1 MSKIKNFF
9 KGIATNYKNS
19 FKQYTATNIVIIL
32 TTLFFMFGYDK
43 LTGTIINK
51 TLTIAILSAINFFA
65 CETYLKKLGQR
76 GISYVVGL
84 GIAIGFEKLIYSN
97 NASDTISRICI
108 GYAMVVFLIGLI
120 QAIKNTKVD
129 IGEYAVKAFKNLFNI
144 GIVYAILNIG
154 LTLIILIFIALILN
168 NKNNFELLARLQI
181 ALLGLFVLPASLIAI
196 TEIKEDFSKFIK
208 TIILYIMLPLTI
220 LATVIIYI
228 YMAKIFI
235 IREIPANSIFRILTG
250 LFIVAFPVWVMID
263 AFKQESKLI
272 EKTCKILPIAF
283 IPFVLLQTYSICA
296 RMDGNGLT
304 PSRYIGIAFIVF
316 EAVAIFLSLYK
327 ERKYLIHFITAGAVI
342 IAISTILPVVNME
355 SASNISQANRLKRAW
370 RENQT
375 FSELSE
381 ENKKIAQSAYS
392 YLERQKNTDK
402 YIPSYIDKDAVQKY
416 MVDEEEYYYKYTSKT
431 IRYPT
436 MYIIGDNQ
444 QVVPVGEYK
453 YIQAVS
459 VSEYNEEIN
468 AMKKINL
475 TNSTTID
482 LTGYLSKIIEIN
494 EINENNIE
502 GYIKSNNTIKI
513 DKNKD
518 FYITELSLTYNG
530 EEKSKIMYLSIDGY
544 VLQK

>member
-144 GIVYAILNIG
+144 GIVYVILNIG

-181 ALLGLFVLPASLIAI
+181 ALLGLFVLPASLVAI
-196 TEIKEDFSKFIK
+196 TEIKQDFSKFIK
-208 TIILYIMLPLTI
+208 AIILYIMLPLTL
-220 LATVIIYI
+220 LATAIIYI

-235 IREIPANSIFRILTG
+235 IREVPANSIFRIITG

-263 AFKQESKLI
+263 AFKKESKRV
-272 EKTCKILPIAF
+272 EKICKILPIAF
-283 IPFVLLQTYSICA
+283 IPFLLLQTYSICA
-296 RMDGNGLT
+296 RIDGNGLT

-316 EAVAIFLSLYK
+316 EAIAIFLSLYK
-327 ERKYLIHFITAGAVI
+327 ERKYLIHTITTAIAL

-370 RENQT
+370 RENQS

-381 ENKKIAQSAYS
+381 DNKKTAWSAYI
-392 YLERQKNTDK
+392 YLSDQKNAKK
-402 YIPSYIDKDAVQKY
+402 YIPNYI
-416 MVDEEEYYYKYTSKT
+416 DEEEINEYMTSKKDGYESDLYSKSV
-431 IRYPT
+431 RYPE
-436 MYIIGDNQ
+436 MYIIGEEEFI
-444 QVVPVGEYK
+444 PVGEYK
-453 YIQAVS
+453 YTKKTYS
-459 VSEYNEEIN
+459 STYDKSIN
-468 AMKKINL
+468 GMKDFEL
-475 TNSTTID
+475 TNSIKVD
-482 LTGYLSKIIEIN
+482 FKEFV
-494 EINENNIE
+494 NNIIKARE
-502 GYIKSNNTIKI
+502 TSEKNANDYIEANKIIKI
-513 DKNKD
+513 DDNTD
-518 FYITELSLTYNG
+518 FYITDLDLTYKN
-530 EEKSKIMYLSIDGY
+530 EQIRFFSVDGY
-544 VLQK
+544 ILKK

>member
-1 MSKIKNFF
+1 MSKFKNFF

-19 FKQYTATNIVIIL
+19 FKQYAATNIIIIL
-32 TTLFFMFGYDK
+32 TTLFFMFGLNK

-76 GISYVVGL
+76 GIGYVIGL
-84 GIAIGFEKLIYSN
+84 GIAIGFEKLIYSSN
-97 NASDTISRICI
+97 SSDAISRICI
-108 GYAMVVFLIGLI
+108 GYAMIVFLIALI
-120 QAIKNTKVD
+120 QAIKNTKVE

-144 GIVYAILNIG
+144 GIVYTILNIG
-154 LTLIILIFIALILN
+154 LTLIILIFITLILN
-168 NKNNFELLARLQI
+168 NKSNFDLMARLQI
-181 ALLGLFVLPASLIAI
+181 ALLGLFLLPATLIAI
-196 TEIKEDFSKFIK
+196 TEIKEDISKFIK
-208 TIILYIMLPLTI
+208 VIILYIMLPLTI

-250 LFIVAFPVWVMID
+250 LFIVAFPVWIMID

-272 EKTCKILPIAF
+272 ERTCKILPIAF

-304 PSRYIGIAFIVF
+304 PSRYIGIAFIIF
-316 EAVAIFLSLYK
+316 EAIAIFLSLYK
-327 ERKYLIHFITAGAVI
+327 ERKHLIHFITTATVI
-342 IAISTILPVVNME
+342 IAIATILPVVNME
-355 SASNISQANRLKRAW
+355 TASNISQANRLKKAW
-370 RENQT
+370 KENQS
-375 FSELSE
+375 FSDLSE
-381 ENKKIAQSAYS
+381 ENKKIAQSAYL
-392 YLERQKNTDK
+392 YLEKQDDADK
-402 YIPSYIDKDAVQKY
+402 YIPSYIDENAVEEY
-416 MVDEEEYYYKYTSKT
+416 MADEKEYYYKYTSKT
-431 IRYPT
+431 IQYPEL
-436 MYIIGDNQ
+436 YIIGDNQ
-444 QVVPVGEYK
+444 QVVPIGKYK
-453 YIQAVS
+453 YMQEAS

-494 EINENNIE
+494 EINEDNIE
-502 GYIKSNNTIKI
+502 EYIKSNNTIKI
-513 DKNKD
+513 DENKD
-518 FYITELSLTYNG
+518 FYITKLSLTYNG
-530 EEKSKIMYLSIDGY
+530 EEKNKIMYLSIDGY